1 MNLDLCYL
9 SARECLNRFRRGSL
23 SPVELLDALIERAE
37 ALEPRINAFSF
48 TYFEEAREQAKRAER
63 AWRNGTARPLEGIPV
78 AIKDEPMIEGRPTTN
93 GSLLLEGY
101 VADYTDPL
109 PQRLQ
114 DAGAIIHARTTTPE
128 FSMSLAT
135 WSTLWGVTRN
145 PWNPGCTPGGSSGGA
160 AAALAAGTTI
170 LASGSDIAGSIRIP
184 AALTGTV
191 GFKAPWGRVPEVY
204 PWNRESFAQSGGLAR
219 SVGDMILMQNVI
231 AGPHPYDLCSL
242 PAYTLPERQA
252 SIAGMRIAL
261 CPDLGIFAV
270 DPEVRQALA
279 GAAEALRDLGADVEV
294 VNLDWPDEA
303 GRVIM
308 QHLMFQ
314 AGSVFHEQLG
324 DDIPMDKL
332 TSYAREIVEGRAEVS
347 FEDEKA
353 GWRIAD
359 TMLRELQD
367 KVFLAGFDAL
377 VCPTMATTR
386 IPADYDQ
393 THDVLTVDGRQA
405 DGVTGLCLTYP
416 FNILNRFP
424 VLSVPVG
431 AGANHVPI
439 GMQIVAPSYDD
450 ATAFRIAGD
459 LEHVLPPPFA
469 AGRRPILS

>member
-1 MNLDLCYL
+1 
-9 SARECLNRFRRGSL
+9 
-23 SPVELLDALIERAE
+23 
-37 ALEPRINAFSF
+37 
-48 TYFEEAREQAKRAER
+48 
-63 AWRNGTARPLEGIPV
+63 
-78 AIKDEPMIEGRPTTN
+78 
-93 GSLLLEGY
+93 
-101 VADYTDPL
+101 
-109 PQRLQ
+109 
-114 DAGAIIHARTTTPE
+114 
-128 FSMSLAT
+128 
-135 WSTLWGVTRN
+135 
-145 PWNPGCTPGGSSGGA
+145 
-160 AAALAAGTTI
+160 
-170 LASGSDIAGSIRIP
+170 
-184 AALTGTV
+184 
-191 GFKAPWGRVPEVY
+191 
-204 PWNRESFAQSGGLAR
+204 
-219 SVGDMILMQNVI
+219 MILMQNVI

-294 VNLDWPDEA
+294 IDLDWPDEA